1 MSKVVGI
8 DLGTSTSCISVYE
21 NGQSTVIANAE
32 GLRTTPSVVGF
43 SKTGERLV
51 GTQAVRQAVTNPKKT
66 IHSVKRLIG
75 HKFSEV
81 ADVAK
86 LVAYDV
92 VAKDNGDAAVKVDET
107 VYSPE
112 EISSM
117 ILAKLKRDAE
127 AYLGSEIKQAVI
139 TVPAYFSD
147 SQRQATKDAGRIAG
161 LEVLRIINEPT
172 AAALAY
178 GIDKKEEDKTIV
190 VFDIGGG
197 TSDVSILE
205 CGDGVFEVLATNGDS
220 LLGGK
225 DFDEALV
232 KYISEKF
239 KSENGVDI
247 SKDPQALQRL
257 TEAAEKAKCELST
270 AQSSEINLPFISMN
284 SDGPIHLN
292 ETITRPKFEELVS
305 GIFDKFEEKCKIC
318 LKDSGKSLADIDE
331 VILVGGSTRIP
342 YIQNFAKK
350 IFGKEP
356 NKTVNPDEAV
366 SMGASIQ
373 AAVLSGDDSVGDIV
387 LLDVTSLS
395 LGIETMG
402 GVFTKM
408 IERNTTIPTKKTEI
422 FSTAADNQNKVSIVI
437 FQGERERAKDNKLI
451 GHFDLDGIVPAPR
464 GVPQI
469 EVTFDLDA
477 NGILNVSAIDKGTG
491 KEQKISVSP
500 NGGLSEEDI
509 NRMVKDAEMHAEED
523 KKFREEQTA
532 INNADSLIFNL
543 EKTMKENDEK
553 IPEDLKSSINSKLDE
568 LKKAKDSKNVEEI
581 KKIQED
587 LQQEMMK
594 IGEIIYQSQQ
604 QATNATQAEGTQASP
619 KTESTK
625 TDDDII
631 DAEVV
636 D

>member
-1 MSKVVGI
+1 MSKIVGI
-8 DLGTSTSCISVYE
+8 DLGTSTSCVSIYE
-21 NGQSTVIANAE
+21 NGQATVIANAE
-32 GLRTTPSVVGF
+32 GFRTTPSVVGF
-43 SKTGERLV
+43 SKSGERLV

-75 HKFSEV
+75 HKYSEIEN
-81 ADVAK
+81 VAK

-92 VAKDNGDAAVKVDET
+92 IAKDNGDAAVKVDET
-107 VYSPE
+107 IYSPE

-127 AYLGSEIKQAVI
+127 AYLGTEIKQAVI

-147 SQRQATKDAGRIAG
+147 SQRQATKDAGKIAG

-178 GIDKKEEDKTIV
+178 GIDKKENDKTIV

-197 TSDVSILE
+197 TSDTSILE

-232 KYISEKF
+232 KYIANKF
-239 KSENGVDI
+239 KGETGVDV

-284 SDGPIHLN
+284 VDGPVHLN
-292 ETITRPKFEELVS
+292 ETITRAKFEELVS
-305 GIFDKFEEKCKIC
+305 GIFDKFEEKCQIC
-318 LKDSGKSLADIDE
+318 LKDSGKALSDIDE
-331 VILVGGSTRIP
+331 IILVGGSTRIP
-342 YIQNFAKK
+342 YIQNFAKRV
-350 IFGKEP
+350 FGKDV
-356 NKTVNPDEAV
+356 NKSINPDEAV

-373 AAVLSGDDSVGDIV
+373 AAVLAGDDSMGDIV

-402 GVFTKM
+402 GVMTKM
-408 IERNTTIPTKKTEI
+408 IEKNTTIPTKKTEI
-422 FSTAADNQNKVSIVI
+422 FSTAADNQDRVTIAV

-451 GHFDLDGIVPAPR
+451 GHFDLDGILPAPR

-477 NGILNVSAIDKGTG
+477 NGILSVTAIDKGTG
-491 KEQKISVSP
+491 KSQHISITP
-500 NGGLSEEDI
+500 NSGLSDEEI
-509 NRMVKDAEMHAEED
+509 ERMVKDAELHAEED
-523 KKFREEQTA
+523 KKFKEEQITLNQA
-532 INNADSLIFNL
+532 ESMIFNL

-553 IPEDLKSSINSKLDE
+553 IPNDLKATINSKLEE
-568 LKKAKDSKNVEEI
+568 LKKAKDEKNFDKI
-581 KKIQED
+581 KEIQES

-594 IGEIIYQSQQ
+594 IGEAIYKSQQ
-604 QATNATQAEGTQASP
+604 ETTTQ
-619 KTESTK
+619 TESSTPPP
-625 TDDDII
+625 TGEGSDSNTV

-636 D
+636 E

>member
-8 DLGTSTSCISVYE
+8 DLGTSTSCISIYE
-21 NGQSTVIANAE
+21 NGQATVIANAE
-32 GLRTTPSVVGF
+32 GFRTTPSVVGF

-66 IHSVKRLIG
+66 IHSIKRLIG
-75 HKFSEV
+75 HKYSEIEN
-81 ADVAK
+81 VAK

-92 VAKDNGDAAVKVDET
+92 VAKPNGDAAVKVDET
-107 VYSPE
+107 IYSPE

-127 AYLGSEIKQAVI
+127 AYLGTEVKQAVI

-147 SQRQATKDAGRIAG
+147 SQRQATKDAGKIAG

-178 GIDKKEEDKTIV
+178 GIDKKENDKTIV

-197 TSDVSILE
+197 TSDISILE

-225 DFDEALV
+225 DFDEALI
-232 KYISEKF
+232 KYISNKF
-239 KSENGVDI
+239 KAETGIDI

-270 AQSSEINLPFISMN
+270 AQTSEINLPFISMN
-284 SDGPIHLN
+284 TDGPVHLN
-292 ETITRPKFEELVS
+292 ESITRAKFEELVS
-305 GIFDKFEEKCKIC
+305 EIFDKFKEKCEIC
-318 LKDSGKSLADIDE
+318 LKDSGKALSDIDE
-331 VILVGGSTRIP
+331 VIMVGGSTRIP
-342 YIQNFAKK
+342 YIQEFAKK
-350 IFGKEP
+350 IF
-356 NKTVNPDEAV
+356 NKDVNKSINPDECV
-366 SMGASIQ
+366 SCGASIQ
-373 AAVLSGDDSVGDIV
+373 AAVLAGDSSMGDVV

-402 GVFTKM
+402 GVMTKM
-408 IERNTTIPTKKTEI
+408 IERNTTIPTKKSEM
-422 FSTAADNQNKVSIVI
+422 FSTAADNQPAVTIKI
-437 FQGERERAKDNKLI
+437 FQGERERAIDNKLV
-451 GHFDLDGIVPAPR
+451 GEFNLDGILPAPR

-491 KEQKISVSP
+491 KEQHISVTP
-500 NGGLSEEDI
+500 NGGLSEDEI
-509 NRMVKDAEMHAEED
+509 NRMVKEAELHAEED
-523 KKFREEQTA
+523 KKFKEEQTTL
-532 INNADSLIFNL
+532 NQVDSMIFNL
-543 EKTMKENDEK
+543 EKTMKENYDK
-553 IPEDLKSSINSKLDE
+553 IPEDLKATINTKLE
-568 LKKAKDSKNVEEI
+568 ALKKAKDEKNFDEI
-581 KKIQED
+581 KKIQEE
-587 LQQEMMK
+587 LQQKMMK
-594 IGEIIYQSQQ
+594 IGEAIYKAQHETAAQTE
-604 QATNATQAEGTQASP
+604 ATTPPTG
-619 KTESTK
+619 ESTDSN
-625 TDDDII
+625 TV

-636 D
+636 E

>member
-8 DLGTSTSCISVYE
+8 DLGTSTSCISIYE
-21 NGQSTVIANAE
+21 NGQATVIANAE
-32 GLRTTPSVVGF
+32 GFRTTPSVVCF

-66 IHSVKRLIG
+66 IHSIKRLIG
-75 HKFSEV
+75 HKYSEIEN
-81 ADVAK
+81 VAK

-92 VAKDNGDAAVKVDET
+92 VAKPNGDAAVKVDET
-107 VYSPE
+107 IYSPE

-127 AYLGSEIKQAVI
+127 AYLGTEVKQAVI

-147 SQRQATKDAGRIAG
+147 SQRQATKDAGKIAG

-178 GIDKKEEDKTIV
+178 GIDKKENDKTIV

-197 TSDVSILE
+197 TSDISILE

-225 DFDEALV
+225 DFDEALI
-232 KYISEKF
+232 KYISNKF
-239 KSENGVDI
+239 KAETGIDI

-284 SDGPIHLN
+284 TDGPVHLN
-292 ETITRPKFEELVS
+292 ESITRAKFEELVS
-305 GIFDKFEEKCKIC
+305 EIFDKFKEKCEIC
-318 LKDSGKSLADIDE
+318 LKDSGKALSDIDE
-331 VILVGGSTRIP
+331 VIMVGGSTRIP
-342 YIQNFAKK
+342 YIQEFAKK
-350 IFGKEP
+350 IF
-356 NKTVNPDEAV
+356 NKDVNKSINPDECV
-366 SMGASIQ
+366 SCGASIQ
-373 AAVLSGDDSVGDIV
+373 AAVLAGDSSMGDVV

-402 GVFTKM
+402 GVMTKM
-408 IERNTTIPTKKTEI
+408 IERNTTIPTKKSEM
-422 FSTAADNQNKVSIVI
+422 FSTAADNQPAVTIKI
-437 FQGERERAKDNKLI
+437 FQGERERAIDNKLV
-451 GHFDLDGIVPAPR
+451 GEFNLDGILPAPR

-491 KEQKISVSP
+491 KEQHISITP
-500 NGGLSEEDI
+500 NGGLSEDEI
-509 NRMVKDAEMHAEED
+509 NRMVKEAELHAEED
-523 KKFREEQTA
+523 KKFKEEQTTL
-532 INNADSLIFNL
+532 NQVDSMIFNL
-543 EKTMKENDEK
+543 EKTMKENYDK
-553 IPEDLKSSINSKLDE
+553 IPEDLKATINTKLE
-568 LKKAKDSKNVEEI
+568 ALKKAKDEKNFDEI
-581 KKIQED
+581 KKIQEE
-587 LQQEMMK
+587 LQQKMMK
-594 IGEIIYQSQQ
+594 IGEAIYKAQHETAAQTE
-604 QATNATQAEGTQASP
+604 ATTPPTG
-619 KTESTK
+619 ESTDSN
-625 TDDDII
+625 TV

-636 D
+636 E

>member
-1 MSKVVGI
+1 MSKIVGI
-8 DLGTSTSCISVYE
+8 DLGTSTSCVSIYE
-21 NGQSTVIANAE
+21 NGQATVIANAE
-32 GLRTTPSVVGF
+32 GFRTTPSVVGF
-43 SKTGERLV
+43 SKSGERLV

-75 HKFSEV
+75 HKYSEIEN
-81 ADVAK
+81 VAK

-107 VYSPE
+107 IYSPE

-127 AYLGSEIKQAVI
+127 AYLGTEVKQAVI

-147 SQRQATKDAGRIAG
+147 SQRQATKDAGKIAG

-178 GIDKKEEDKTIV
+178 GIDKKENDKTIV

-197 TSDVSILE
+197 TSDTSILE

-232 KYISEKF
+232 KYIANKF
-239 KSENGVDI
+239 KGETGVDV

-284 SDGPIHLN
+284 ADGPIHLN
-292 ETITRPKFEELVS
+292 ETLTRAKFEELVG
-305 GIFDKFEEKCKIC
+305 GIFDKFEEKCQTCI
-318 LKDSGKSLADIDE
+318 KDSGVKVSDIDE

-342 YIQNFAKK
+342 YIQNVAKR
-350 IFGKEP
+350 IFNKEP
-356 NKTVNPDEAV
+356 NRSINPDEAV
-366 SMGASIQ
+366 SMGSSIQ
-373 AAVLSGDDSVGDIV
+373 GAVLGGDTSMGDIV

-402 GVFTKM
+402 GVMTKM
-408 IERNTTIPTKKTEI
+408 IEKNTTIPAKKTET
-422 FSTAADNQNKVSIVI
+422 FSTAVDNQPAVTIKI
-437 FQGERERAKDNKLI
+437 FQGERERAIDNKLV
-451 GHFDLDGIVPAPR
+451 GEFNLDGILPAPR

-477 NGILNVSAIDKGTG
+477 NGILNVTAKDKGTG
-491 KEQKISVSP
+491 KEQHISVTP
-500 NGGLSEEDI
+500 NGGLTDEEI
-509 NRMVKDAEMHAEED
+509 ERMVKDAELHAEED
-523 KKFREEQTA
+523 KLFRKNQEL
-532 INNADSLIFNL
+532 INQADSLVFNL
-543 EKTMKENDEK
+543 EKTMKENDDK
-553 IPEDLKSSINSKLDE
+553 IPADLKETINSKLE
-568 LKKAKDSKNVEEI
+568 TI
-581 KKIQED
+581 KKLKDEKNYEALETAMTE
-587 LQQEMMK
+587 LQQEMQK
-594 IGEIIYQSQQ
+594 IGEAIYNQQ
-604 QATNATQAEGTQASP
+604 QATASAQ
-619 KTESTK
+619 STD
-625 TDDDII
+625 TNGETV
-631 DAEVV
+631 DAEVI

>member
-1 MSKVVGI
+1 MSKIVGI
-8 DLGTSTSCISVYE
+8 DLGTSTSCVSIYE
-21 NGQSTVIANAE
+21 NGQATVIANAE
-32 GLRTTPSVVGF
+32 GFRTTPSVVGF
-43 SKTGERLV
+43 SKSGERLV

-75 HKFSEV
+75 HKYSEIEN
-81 ADVAK
+81 VAK

-92 VAKDNGDAAVKVDET
+92 IAKDNGDAAVKVDET
-107 VYSPE
+107 IYSPE

-127 AYLGSEIKQAVI
+127 AYLGTEIKQAVI

-147 SQRQATKDAGRIAG
+147 SQRQATKDAGKIAG

-178 GIDKKEEDKTIV
+178 GIDKKENDKTIV

-197 TSDVSILE
+197 TSDTSILE

-232 KYISEKF
+232 KYIANKF
-239 KSENGVDI
+239 KGETGVDV

-284 SDGPIHLN
+284 ADGPVHLN
-292 ETITRPKFEELVS
+292 ETITRAKFEELVS
-305 GIFDKFEEKCKIC
+305 GIFDKFEEKCQIC
-318 LKDSGKSLADIDE
+318 LKDSGKALSDIDE
-331 VILVGGSTRIP
+331 IILVGGSTRIP
-342 YIQNFAKK
+342 YIQNFAKRV
-350 IFGKEP
+350 FGKDV
-356 NKTVNPDEAV
+356 NKSINPDEAV

-373 AAVLSGDDSVGDIV
+373 AAVLAGDDSMGDIV

-402 GVFTKM
+402 GVMTKM

-422 FSTAADNQNKVSIVI
+422 FSTAADNQPQVDIVV
-437 FQGERERAKDNKLI
+437 FQGERERARDNKML
-451 GHFDLDGIVPAPR
+451 GTFKLDGILPAPR

-477 NGILNVSAIDKGTG
+477 NGILSVTAIDKGTG
-491 KEQKISVSP
+491 KSQHISITP
-500 NGGLSEEDI
+500 NSGLSDEEI
-509 NRMVKDAEMHAEED
+509 ERMVKEAELHAEED
-523 KKFREEQTA
+523 KKFKEEQTTL
-532 INNADSLIFNL
+532 NQADSMIFNL

-553 IPEDLKSSINSKLDE
+553 IPEDLKATINSKLEE
-568 LKKAKDSKNVEEI
+568 LKKAKDEKNFDKI
-581 KKIQED
+581 KEIQES

-594 IGEIIYQSQQ
+594 IGEAIYKSQQ
-604 QATNATQAEGTQASP
+604 ETTTQ
-619 KTESTK
+619 TESSTPPP
-625 TDDDII
+625 TGEGSDSNTV

-636 D
+636 E

>member
-1 MSKVVGI
+1 MSKIVGI
-8 DLGTSTSCISVYE
+8 DLGTSTSCVSIYE
-21 NGQSTVIANAE
+21 NGQATVIANAE
-32 GLRTTPSVVGF
+32 GFRTTPSVVGF
-43 SKTGERLV
+43 SKSGERLV

-75 HKFSEV
+75 HKYSEIEN
-81 ADVAK
+81 VAK

-107 VYSPE
+107 IYSPE

-127 AYLGSEIKQAVI
+127 AYLGTEVKQAVI

-147 SQRQATKDAGRIAG
+147 SQRQATKDAGKIAG

-178 GIDKKEEDKTIV
+178 GIDKKENDKTIV

-197 TSDVSILE
+197 TSDTSILE

-232 KYISEKF
+232 KYIANKF
-239 KSENGVDI
+239 KGETGVDV

-284 SDGPIHLN
+284 ADGPVHLN
-292 ETITRPKFEELVS
+292 ETITRAKFEELVS
-305 GIFDKFEEKCKIC
+305 GIFDKFEEKCQIC
-318 LKDSGKSLADIDE
+318 LKDSGKALSDIDE
-331 VILVGGSTRIP
+331 IILVGGSTRIP
-342 YIQNFAKK
+342 YIQNFAKRV
-350 IFGKEP
+350 FGKDV
-356 NKTVNPDEAV
+356 NKSINPDEAV

-373 AAVLSGDDSVGDIV
+373 AAVLAGDDSMGDIV

-402 GVFTKM
+402 GVMTKM
-408 IERNTTIPTKKTEI
+408 IVRNTTIPTKKTEM
-422 FSTAADNQNKVSIVI
+422 FSTAADNQPAVTIKI
-437 FQGERERAKDNKLI
+437 FQGERERATDNKLV
-451 GHFDLDGIVPAPR
+451 GEFNLDGILPAPR

-491 KEQKISVSP
+491 KEQHISVTP
-500 NGGLSEEDI
+500 NGGLSEDEI
-509 NRMVKDAEMHAEED
+509 NRMVKEAELHAEED
-523 KKFREEQTA
+523 KKFKEEQTA
-532 INNADSLIFNL
+532 LNQADSMIFNL
-543 EKTMKENDEK
+543 EKTLKENDEK
-553 IPEDLKSSINSKLDE
+553 IPEDLKTSINTKLE
-568 LKKAKDSKNVEEI
+568 ALKKAKDEKNFDEI
-581 KKIQED
+581 KKIQEE

-594 IGEIIYQSQQ
+594 IGEAIYKAQQ
-604 QATNATQAEGTQASP
+604 EANAQAEEATPPPTG
-619 KTESTK
+619 ESTS
-625 TDDDII
+625 TDTV

>member
-8 DLGTSTSCISVYE
+8 DLGTSTSCISIYE
-21 NGQSTVIANAE
+21 NGQATVIANAE
-32 GLRTTPSVVGF
+32 GFRTTPSVVGF

-66 IHSVKRLIG
+66 IHSIKRLIG
-75 HKFSEV
+75 HKYSEIEN
-81 ADVAK
+81 VAK

-92 VAKDNGDAAVKVDET
+92 VAKPNGDAAVKVDET
-107 VYSPE
+107 IYSPE

-127 AYLGSEIKQAVI
+127 AYLGTEVKQAVI

-147 SQRQATKDAGRIAG
+147 SQRQATKDAGKIAG

-178 GIDKKEEDKTIV
+178 GIDKKENDKTIV

-197 TSDVSILE
+197 TSDISILE

-225 DFDEALV
+225 DFDEALI
-232 KYISEKF
+232 KYISNKF
-239 KSENGVDI
+239 KAETGIDI

-270 AQSSEINLPFISMN
+270 AQTSEINLPFISMN
-284 SDGPIHLN
+284 TDGPVHLN
-292 ETITRPKFEELVS
+292 ESITRAKFEELVS
-305 GIFDKFEEKCKIC
+305 EIFDKFKEKCEIC
-318 LKDSGKSLADIDE
+318 LKDSGKALSDIDE
-331 VILVGGSTRIP
+331 VIMVGGSTRIP
-342 YIQNFAKK
+342 YIQEFAKK
-350 IFGKEP
+350 IF
-356 NKTVNPDEAV
+356 NKDVNKSINPDECV
-366 SMGASIQ
+366 SCGASIQ
-373 AAVLSGDDSVGDIV
+373 AAVLAGDSSMGDVV

-402 GVFTKM
+402 GVMTKM
-408 IERNTTIPTKKTEI
+408 IERNTTIPTKKSEM
-422 FSTAADNQNKVSIVI
+422 FSTAADNQPAVTIKI
-437 FQGERERAKDNKLI
+437 FQGERERAIDNKLV
-451 GHFDLDGIVPAPR
+451 GEFNLDGILPAPR

-491 KEQKISVSP
+491 KEQHISVTP
-500 NGGLSEEDI
+500 NGGLSEDEI
-509 NRMVKDAEMHAEED
+509 NRMVKEAELHAEED
-523 KKFREEQTA
+523 KKFKEEQTTL
-532 INNADSLIFNL
+532 NQVDSMIFNL
-543 EKTMKENDEK
+543 EKTMKENYDK
-553 IPEDLKSSINSKLDE
+553 IPEDLKATINTKLE
-568 LKKAKDSKNVEEI
+568 ALKKAKDEKNFDEI
-581 KKIQED
+581 KKIQEE
-587 LQQEMMK
+587 LQQKMMK
-594 IGEIIYQSQQ
+594 IGEAIYKAQHETAAQTE
-604 QATNATQAEGTQASP
+604 ATTPPTG
-619 KTESTK
+619 ESTNSN
-625 TDDDII
+625 TV

-636 D
+636 E

>member
-1 MSKVVGI
+1 MNKVVGI

-21 NGQSTVIANAE
+21 NGQTTVIANAE

-43 SKTGERLV
+43 SKSGERLV

-75 HKFSEV
+75 HKYSEIEN
-81 ADVAK
+81 VAK

-107 VYSPE
+107 IYSPE

-127 AYLGSEIKQAVI
+127 AFLGTEVKQAVI

-147 SQRQATKDAGRIAG
+147 SQRQATKDAGKIAG

-178 GIDKKEEDKTIV
+178 GIDKKETDQTIV

-197 TSDVSILE
+197 TSDISILE

-232 KYISEKF
+232 KYIANKF
-239 KSENGVDI
+239 KEETGIDI
-247 SKDPQALQRL
+247 SKDAQALQRL

-270 AQSSEINLPFISMN
+270 AQTSEINLPFISMN
-284 SDGPIHLN
+284 ADGPVHLN
-292 ETITRPKFEELVS
+292 ESITRAKFEELVS
-305 GIFDKFEEKCKIC
+305 GIFDKFEEKCQIC
-318 LKDSGKSLADIDE
+318 LKDSGKALSDIDE
-331 VILVGGSTRIP
+331 VIMVGGSTRIP
-342 YIQNFAKK
+342 YIQEFAKR
-350 IFGKEP
+350 IFGKDI
-356 NKTVNPDEAV
+356 NKSINPDEAV
-366 SMGASIQ
+366 SAGASLQ
-373 AAVLSGDDSVGDIV
+373 AAVLAGDDSMGDIV

-402 GVFTKM
+402 GVMTKM
-408 IERNTTIPTKKTEI
+408 IEKNTTIPAKKTEI
-422 FSTAADNQNKVSIVI
+422 FSTAADNQPAVDLVV
-437 FQGERERAKDNKLI
+437 FQGERERAKDNKML
-451 GHFDLDGIVPAPR
+451 GMFKLDGILPAPR

-477 NGILNVSAIDKGTG
+477 NGILSVTAKDKGTG
-491 KEQKISVSP
+491 KEQHITIQP
-500 NGGLSEEDI
+500 NGGLTDEEI
-509 NRMVKDAEMHAEED
+509 ERMVKDAELHAEED
-523 KKFREEQTA
+523 KKFKEEQTTLNQA
-532 INNADSLIFNL
+532 ESMIFNL
-543 EKTMKENDEK
+543 EKIMKENDEK
-553 IPEDLKSSINSKLDE
+553 IPEDLKATINSKLEE
-568 LKKAKDSKNVEEI
+568 LKKAKDEKNFDKI
-581 KKIQED
+581 KEIQES

-594 IGEIIYQSQQ
+594 IGEAIYKTQQ
-604 QATNATQAEGTQASP
+604 
-619 KTESTK
+619 ESTNSNPV
-625 TDDDII
+625 

-636 D
+636 E